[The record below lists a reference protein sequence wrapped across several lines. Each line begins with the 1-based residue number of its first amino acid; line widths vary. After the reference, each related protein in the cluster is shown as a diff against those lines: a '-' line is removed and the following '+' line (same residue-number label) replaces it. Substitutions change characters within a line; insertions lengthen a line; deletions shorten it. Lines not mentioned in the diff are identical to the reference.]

1 MAKKKPKNTFIEIDY
16 STEATPRETTPDGVP
31 VFCAHDEVANI
42 EKAIPNPKNPNQH
55 NPDQIARLA
64 QIIEATG
71 WRAPITI
78 RLHR

>member
-31 VFCAHDEVANI
+31 VFCAHDAIISI

-55 NPDQIARLA
+55 NQDQIAC
-64 QIIEATG
+64 
-71 WRAPITI
+71 
-78 RLHR
+78 